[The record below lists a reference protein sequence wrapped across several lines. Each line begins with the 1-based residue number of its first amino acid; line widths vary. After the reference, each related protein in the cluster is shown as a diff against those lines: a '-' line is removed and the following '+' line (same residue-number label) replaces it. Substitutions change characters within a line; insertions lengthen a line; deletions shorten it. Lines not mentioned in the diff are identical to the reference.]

1 MQGMSKY
8 VYRFGG
14 GLSDGDASMK
24 NLLGGKGAN
33 LAEMAKIGLPVPP
46 GFTITT
52 EVCTYYYQH
61 NESYP
66 DGFRQDVMEGIRHIE
81 KIIGKRFGDADNPL
95 LVSVRSG
102 ARVSMPGMMDTILNI
117 GLNDETVRGLVRATG
132 DERFAYD
139 SYRRLVQMYGN
150 VVLEVPRERFEEI
163 ISEKKKERG
172 VTADTK
178 LSADDWK
185 EIIARYKELIKKS
198 TGRAF
203 PEEPEKQLMGAIGAV
218 FDSWNTRR
226 AKDYRRVNNIPDEW
240 GTAVNVQMMVFGN
253 MGDDCATGVGFTRNP
268 STGENRIFGEYLKN
282 AQGEDVVA
290 GIRTPQAI
298 SIEQKIASGSTLP
311 ALEEEFPD
319 IYRELLDV
327 KNILE
332 SHYRDVQDFEFT
344 IEKGH
349 LWMLQTRRGKR
360 TALSA
365 LKIAVDMA
373 EEGLIDRKTAVLRV
387 QPEQLDQL
395 LHPMIDPSEKVDIIA
410 KGLPASPGAATG
422 KVVFDPDEAEKL
434 AEDGEDVLLVR
445 RETSPDDFHGMV
457 VSKGILTALG
467 GMSSHAAV
475 VARGIGKPCVAGCSA
490 ISVDYEKELFT
501 VGDIVVKKFDYV
513 TIDGGTGRV
522 ILGKV
527 KTIPAKLSSDFRK
540 FMGWA
545 DSFRKMGVRAN
556 ADTPEDAA
564 RAREFGAEGIG
575 LCRTEHMFFE
585 GDRIIAM
592 REMILAT
599 SKEERRRALGKV
611 LPYQKQDFVK
621 IFRAMDGLPVII
633 RTLDPPLHEFLPHN
647 DDEVRELAEKTG
659 IPEEKIKKKLLSMEE
674 ANPMLGYRGCR
685 LGIQYPEIT
694 EMQAKA
700 IFEATVEVIKEG
712 KKLVPEVMIPLVGF
726 KKELELQR
734 RIVERVAAEVME
746 ETGVKFDYMVGT
758 MIELPR
764 AALTADEI
772 AEVADFFSFGTNDL
786 TQTTLGLSRDD
797 AAKFLPLYLDEKI
810 MMYEPFQVLDQ
821 EGVGQLVEM
830 GIERGRKT
838 KPNLEVGICGEHG
851 GEPSSIH
858 FCFKVGMNYVSC
870 SPFRVPI
877 ARLAAAHAS
886 ILAEKS
892 DK

>member
-1 MQGMSKY
+1 
-8 VYRFGG
+8 
-14 GLSDGDASMK
+14 
-24 NLLGGKGAN
+24 
-33 LAEMAKIGLPVPP
+33 
-46 GFTITT
+46 
-52 EVCTYYYQH
+52 
-61 NESYP
+61 
-66 DGFRQDVMEGIRHIE
+66 
-81 KIIGKRFGDADNPL
+81 
-95 LVSVRSG
+95 
-102 ARVSMPGMMDTILNI
+102 
-117 GLNDETVRGLVRATG
+117 
-132 DERFAYD
+132 
-139 SYRRLVQMYGN
+139 MYGD
-150 VVLEVPRERFEEI
+150 VVLGVPRERFEEV
-163 ISEKKKERG
+163 ISKKKMERG
-172 VTADTK
+172 VTADTE
-178 LSADDWK
+178 LSSGDWK
-185 EIIARYKELIKKS
+185 EVVARYKELIKEV
-198 TGRAF
+198 TGTAF
-203 PEEPEKQLMGAIGAV
+203 PEDPEDQLMGAIGAV
-218 FDSWNTRR
+218 FESWNTKR
-226 AKDYRRVNNIPDEW
+226 ARDYRRVNDIPDDW

-298 SIEQKIASGSTLP
+298 SVEQKIASGSSLP

-319 IYRELLDV
+319 LYHELLKV
-327 KNILE
+327 KDILE

-344 IEKGH
+344 IEKGR
-349 LWMLQTRRGKR
+349 LWMLQTRTGKR

-373 EEGLIDRKTAVLRV
+373 EEGLIDKKTAVLRV
-387 QPEQLDQL
+387 QPDQLDQL
-395 LHPMIDPSEKVDIIA
+395 LHPMIDPSERVNVIA

-422 KVVFDPDEAEKL
+422 KVVFDPDEAERL
-434 AEDGEDVLLVR
+434 AGDGEDVLLVR

-457 VSKGILTALG
+457 VSKGILTAMG

-490 ISVDYEKELFT
+490 ISIDYEKELFT
-501 VGDIVVKKFDYV
+501 VGDVVVKKFDYV

-527 KTIPAKLSSDFRK
+527 KTVPPKPSGDFRK
-540 FMGWA
+540 LMSWA

-575 LCRTEHMFFE
+575 LCRTEHMFFK

-599 SKEERRRALGKV
+599 SKEERQHALERI
-611 LPYQKQDFVK
+611 LPYQRQDFIE
-621 IFRAMDGLPVII
+621 IFRVMDGLPVII

-659 IPEEKIKKKLLSMEE
+659 IPDEKIKKKLLSMEE

-694 EMQAKA
+694 EMQARA
-700 IFEATVEVIKEG
+700 IFEAAVEVIKEG
-712 KKLVPEVMIPLVGF
+712 RKPIPEVMIPLVGF
-726 KKELELQR
+726 KEELELQR
-734 RIVERVAAEVME
+734 RIVERVADEVMK
-746 ETGVKFDYMVGT
+746 ETGIKFDYMVGT

-764 AALTADEI
+764 AALTADKI

-810 MMYEPFQVLDQ
+810 MKDEPFQVLDQ
-821 EGVGQLVEM
+821 EGVGQLVKL

-838 KPNLEVGICGEHG
+838 KPDLEIGICGEHG
-851 GEPSSIH
+851 GEPSSVH
-858 FCFKVGMNYVSC
+858 FCFRVGMDYVSC
-870 SPFRVPI
+870 SPFRVPV

-886 ILAEKS
+886 ILAEKATS
-892 DK
+892 N